1 MTCALLLSLHKL
13 KTLHETVQY
22 CNYLIN
28 NSFAANPPTA
38 SQSTLTT
45 TKILSSSTNSIS
57 TSAAPESTSS
67 TNSSSTTKETSSST
81 TTMIQTETTS
91 ATTIQSTTTTT
102 KSTTLTSADLSL
114 CSNALWAVD
123 SYCDD
128 EMNNP
133 ECNYD
138 GGACC
143 EPEIIDDWCNFCICH
158 EDGTRHPPVG
168 GVGK

>member
-1 MTCALLLSLHKL
+1 
-13 KTLHETVQY
+13 
-22 CNYLIN
+22 
-28 NSFAANPPTA
+28 
-38 SQSTLTT
+38 
-45 TKILSSSTNSIS
+45 
-57 TSAAPESTSS
+57 
-67 TNSSSTTKETSSST
+67 
-81 TTMIQTETTS
+81 MIQTETTS